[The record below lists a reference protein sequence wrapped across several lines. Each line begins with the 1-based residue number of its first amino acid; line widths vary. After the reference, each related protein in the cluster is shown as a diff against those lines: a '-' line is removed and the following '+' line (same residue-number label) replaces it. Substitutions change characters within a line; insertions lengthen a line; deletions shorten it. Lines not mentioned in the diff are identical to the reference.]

1 MKLPNKAISYKKSVL
16 PLFPI
21 ILDTLHNSYYS
32 PRELYQKLIK
42 KIDNITQF
50 TDAVTCL
57 YALGKIDMT
66 ENGVLY
72 YVETN

>member
-32 PRELYQKLIK
+32 PRELYQKLNK
-42 KIDNITQF
+42 SFSDQVF
-50 TDAVTCL
+50 
-57 YALGKIDMT
+57 G
-66 ENGVLY
+66 
-72 YVETN
+72 